1 MQNHCARLPFRWIPS
16 CSHIYIYIYA
26 YRVLGIFND
35 EEAAARKY
43 DVASVRTRGNDAVTN
58 FPISEY
64 KDASK
69 LGK

>member
-1 MQNHCARLPFRWIPS
+1 MYAKSLRSSAISLDTVLF
-16 CSHIYIYIYA
+16 IYIYIYA